1 MNPHAIL
8 VDDHGA
14 LTWSEVERMPL
25 PAGHVR
31 VRARATAVNRAD
43 LLQRAG
49 RYPVPKGASPI
60 LGLEVA
66 GEVVESAPDV
76 QAIAV
81 GQPVCALLEGG
92 GYAEEVIVD
101 ARMLL
106 PVPTGLSYAEAA
118 ALPEVFYTAYL
129 NLWIEGELREG
140 ESVLVHA
147 AASGVGTAALQ
158 LCRAFGHRCFAT
170 TSAAK
175 LDAASAWGA
184 TDVINRNTDDFTERV
199 RTALP
204 RGVDV
209 ILDPVGASYLA
220 SNQRALAPRGRLV
233 IIGLMGGA
241 TATLDLGRMLLQ
253 RQRIVGSVLRS
264 RARDEKVEITR
275 RIRQSVW
282 PRFNDR
288 SLRPV
293 IHATLP
299 IRDATVAHDLLRDNA
314 TVGKVV
320 LAICDADERPN

>member
-1 MNPHAIL
+1 MPPHAI
-8 VDDHGA
+8 VVGDHGA
-14 LTWSEVERMPL
+14 LHWSPISAPAL
-25 PAGHVR
+25 PPGHVR
-31 VRARATAVNRAD
+31 LRARATAVNRAD

-66 GEVVESAPDV
+66 GEVIECAPDV
-76 QAIAV
+76 APIAL
-81 GQPVCALLEGG
+81 GTPVCALLEGG
-92 GYAEEVIVD
+92 GYAEEVVVD

-106 PVPTGLSYAEAA
+106 PLPKGLSYAEGA

-129 NLWIEGELREG
+129 NLWMEGALAEGET
-140 ESVLVHA
+140 VLVHA

-170 TSAAK
+170 
-175 LDAASAWGA
+175 ASAPKLAAAATWGA
-184 TDVINRNTDDFTERV
+184 SDLIDRNEEDFAERV
-199 RTALP
+199 RSALP
-204 RGVDV
+204 EGVDV

-220 SNQRALAPRGRLV
+220 ANQRALARRGRLV
-233 IIGLMGGA
+233 LIGLMGGS
-241 TATLDLGRMLLQ
+241 TGTLDLGRMLIQ
-253 RQRIVGSVLRS
+253 RQRVVGSVLRS
-264 RARDEKVEITR
+264 RDRDEKVEITR

-282 PRFNDR
+282 PRFEDR

-299 IRDATVAHDLLRDNA
+299 ICDATVAHDLLRDNA

-320 LAICDADERPN
+320 LAIADADERPA